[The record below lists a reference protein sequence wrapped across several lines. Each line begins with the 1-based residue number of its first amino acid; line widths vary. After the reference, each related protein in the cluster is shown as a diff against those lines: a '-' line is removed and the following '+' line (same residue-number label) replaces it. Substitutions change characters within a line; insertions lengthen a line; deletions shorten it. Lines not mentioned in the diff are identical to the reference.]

1 MWWIFGF
8 VNVIIVML
16 FTWFY
21 FNEIKEG
28 EIWTMKDKV
37 AVGLLVI
44 LAFFGG
50 VIATVGIVGLI
61 VYLIIDFILF
71 VKNKRE

>member
-1 MWWIFGF
+1 MWWIFGL

-44 LAFFGG
+44 LAFLGG

>member
-1 MWWIFGF
+1 MWWIFGL

-21 FNEIKEG
+21 SNEIKEG

-50 VIATVGIVGLI
+50 VIATVSIVGLI

>member
-1 MWWIFGF
+1 MWWIFGL

-16 FTWFY
+16 FAWFY
-21 FNEIKEG
+21 FSEIKEG
-28 EIWTMKDKV
+28 SVWTMKDKV
-37 AVGLLVI
+37 AVGLLVL

-50 VIATVGIVGLI
+50 VVATIGIVGLI
-61 VYLIIDFILF
+61 AYLIIDFILF

>member
-1 MWWIFGF
+1 MWWIFGL
-8 VNVIIVML
+8 VNVIIVIL

-21 FNEIKEG
+21 SNEIKEG

-50 VIATVGIVGLI
+50 VIATVSIVGLI

>member
-1 MWWIFGF
+1 MWWIFGL

-37 AVGLLVI
+37 AIGLLVI

>member
-1 MWWIFGF
+1 MWWIFGL

-28 EIWTMKDKV
+28 EEWTMKDKV

-44 LAFFGG
+44 LAFLGG

>member
-1 MWWIFGF
+1 MWWIFGL

-16 FTWFY
+16 FAWFY
-21 FNEIKEG
+21 FREIKEG
-28 EIWTMKDKV
+28 EKWTMKDKV

-44 LAFFGG
+44 LAFLGG

>member
-1 MWWIFGF
+1 MWWIFGL

-28 EIWTMKDKV
+28 GEWTMKDKV

-44 LAFFGG
+44 LAFLGG

-71 VKNKRE
+71 VKNKRG

>member
-1 MWWIFGF
+1 MWWIFGL

-16 FTWFY
+16 FAWFY
-21 FNEIKEG
+21 FREIKEG
-28 EIWTMKDKV
+28 GKWTMKDKV

-44 LAFFGG
+44 LTFLGG

>member
-1 MWWIFGF
+1 MWWIFGL

-37 AVGLLVI
+37 AIGLLVI

-50 VIATVGIVGLI
+50 VIATVSIVGLI

>member
-1 MWWIFGF
+1 MWWIFGL

-21 FNEIKEG
+21 SNEIKEG

-37 AVGLLVI
+37 AIGLLVI